1 MEEISQSEIE
11 EVSEK
16 PSAPIADDSRSG
28 TNEHSAMAPSSADMP
43 GENILQNKVAGDLL
57 FWTIFHQ
64 LKSTGVCGFELQ
76 RFFRLCLMINGGV
89 WRIG

>member
-43 GENILQNKVAGDLL
+43 GENIL
-57 FWTIFHQ
+57 
-64 LKSTGVCGFELQ
+64 
-76 RFFRLCLMINGGV
+76 
-89 WRIG
+89 